1 MMQMVDTIR
10 KDIRRLMQ
18 EDYETVKDYVQDKLP
33 KLAIEI
39 LRAYSHYPFPDR
51 FKLNRLFWTYETLA
65 TLEIAS
71 IVKSYTDAR
80 EIRKMYYKLRSRIL
94 QLADFKRCKIDAKAR
109 MLFELL
115 VTTRTIWN
123 DLLREVYNEPFWYNN
138 TLAPL
143 ININEISIP
152 KLNKILPKQFK
163 RTVNVATSHTDI
175 RKLLWRSYN
184 VSLIAHLYILI
195 ADTFEFRESNGKE
208 VDVNSQLTA
217 LEGGRNLLEAT
228 LYYRPQC
235 KRVTRLNSAIIF
247 LLLFWNFYM
256 AFSFLSAALRKDFDF
271 CDRNF
276 YPIRAKMRIY
286 I

>member
-1 MMQMVDTIR
+1 MMRIDAIR
-10 KDIRRLMQ
+10 KDIKRLMQ

-39 LRAYSHYPFPDR
+39 LRAYSHYPFPNR
-51 FKLNRLFWTYETLA
+51 FKLNRLFCTYKALT

-71 IVKSYTDAR
+71 IVKSYADVR
-80 EIRKMYYKLRSRIL
+80 EIRKMHYKLRSRIL
-94 QLADFKRCKIDAKAR
+94 QLADSRRCKIDAKTR

-123 DLLREVYNEPFWYNN
+123 DLLQEVYNEPFWYNN
-138 TLAPL
+138 TLGPL
-143 ININEISIP
+143 INISEISRP
-152 KLNKILPKQFK
+152 KLNKILPKQFR
-163 RTVNVATSHTDI
+163 RTVNIAASHTDI

-184 VSLIAHLYILI
+184 ASWIAHLYILI
-195 ADTFEFRESNGKE
+195 TDTFEFREPDKKE

-217 LEGGRNLLEAT
+217 LEDGRNLLEAT